1 MVDQTNDKKKSCPTR
16 GCYGQGNIENENFE
30 GRHTRLASCP
40 LAFIENQN
48 SDLINNLRTEILSL
62 KTGLNVDIPRYVAKV
77 SSLEKLNSDLKLKI
91 QQMSASI
98 DQHYDVING

>member
-40 LAFIENQN
+40 LTFIENQN
-48 SDLINNLRTEILSL
+48 SELINNLRTEILSL
-62 KTGLNVDIPRYVAKV
+62 KTGLNVDN
-77 SSLEKLNSDLKLKI
+77 SLEKLNSDLKLKI

-98 DQHYDVING
+98 DQHNDVING